1 MKHTYYLSKDMD
13 ELEVVHDE
21 LLESGINDSQI
32 HILSDADASVEK
44 HHMRNLNSFSKTDV
58 IHSTLLGA
66 CVGFV
71 LALAIMS
78 IPYLFNI
85 STPVGNMPF
94 LFAAIVLLGFGAW
107 EGGFLGIQKTNHKF
121 ASVDADIHE
130 GQHLMIVDFKDG
142 VESAVNKV
150 MGAHP
155 MVKAVSL

>member
-1 MKHTYYLSKDMD
+1 MKHTYYLSKDLD

-32 HILSDADASVEK
+32 HVLSDADASVEE
-44 HHMRNLNSFSKTDV
+44 HHMRSLNSFSKTDV
-58 IHSTLLGA
+58 IHSTLMGA
-66 CVGFV
+66 GVGV
-71 LALAIMS
+71 ILALAMMS

-94 LFAAIVLLGFGAW
+94 MFAAIVLLGFAAW

-121 ASVDADIHE
+121 ASVDTDIHQ
-130 GQHLMIVDFKDG
+130 GQHLMIVDFKDN
-142 VESAVNKV
+142 VESTVNKV
-150 MGAHP
+150 IGAHP